1 MCCGGK
7 LFCKASRWSSN
18 RHKTKWELD
27 LNFLAKCEAHTY
39 YYSGSRTV
47 YLKISSG
54 AQLLSMHTVGFSHKL
69 NLTSS
74 LNFCLGTWQPASLPF
89 LRSFSQCKVGKN
101 TFHHNV
107 NTCQFLFSFA
117 LKGHKLWL

>member
-74 LNFCLGTWQPASLPF
+74 LNFGPVAAAAAASWVE
-89 LRSFSQCKVGKN
+89 CKVGKN